1 VDQIIIKELEV
12 FIRVGVPE
20 AERAK
25 PQRLLVTVEM
35 DHDFTAAARHDRLQE
50 TIDYHAVAVRLAG
63 IGRRRSWKLIETLAV
78 DMAEMILREFKPK
91 RVNIE
96 IRKFILPQ
104 TRHVAVRVTR
114 PKDRGQKSEIG
125 LTFDL

>member
-1 VDQIIIKELEV
+1 VDQIIINELEV
-12 FIRVGVPE
+12 FMRVGVPE

-35 DHDFTAAARHDRLQE
+35 EHDFTAAARNDRLQR

-63 IGRRRSWKLIETLAV
+63 FGRRRSWKLIETLAV
-78 DMAEMILREFKPK
+78 EMAEMILREFKPN
-91 RVNIE
+91 RVSIE
-96 IRKFILPQ
+96 IKKFILPQ

-114 PKDRGQKSEIG
+114 PP
-125 LTFDL
+125 